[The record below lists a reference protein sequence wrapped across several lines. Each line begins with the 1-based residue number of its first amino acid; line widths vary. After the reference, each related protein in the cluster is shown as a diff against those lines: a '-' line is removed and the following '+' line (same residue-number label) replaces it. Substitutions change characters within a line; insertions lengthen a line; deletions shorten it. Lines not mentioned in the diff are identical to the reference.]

1 MQTTAEKSSSAQ
13 FIERR
18 ISRGEADFAGRERR
32 QFSNSYEDLS
42 PDAREL
48 AQAIDNYKLQHRRR
62 FISFEEMLYIIKML
76 GYQR

>member
-1 MQTTAEKSSSAQ
+1 VSQTATAPSPQ

-18 ISRGEADFAGRERR
+18 ISRGEGDFVGRERR

-62 FISFEEMLYIIKML
+62 FITFEEMLYIIKQL